1 MDTRVLI
8 AEAAAKHGW
17 TRDQSI
23 WIDSYKRGGDYII
36 ARYTAAGAIRFA
48 AVNGTP
54 VTGPGKR
61 AEVMLAFAEPCG
73 DPAWL
78 AQNAYDLGRR
88 WDDLRRRFG
97 SDATVTRAARHDY
110 NRAYEQQLAAEQER
124 AA

>member
-17 TRDQSI
+17 TRTDLSGADTYQ
-23 WIDSYKRGGDYII
+23 RGGDRIFVQY
-36 ARYTAAGAIRFA
+36 ARTGAVTYATINSA
-48 AVNGTP
+48 P
-54 VTGPGKR
+54 VRAPGRR
-61 AEVMLAFAEPCG
+61 AQLMLAFAEPCG

-88 WDDLRRRFG
+88 WDDLRHRFG

-110 NRAYEQQLAAEQER
+110 NRAYEQLKAAEQER